1 MPEILDDKAVDVEK
15 IYSDELPSNGPS
27 SNETITSMDSNQT
40 IPKFEPMSEVAVNLP
55 KVNLNAV
62 LASSNQTSLRHPT
75 NSHMPNH
82 VLYSNP
88 SQADATQMS
97 SMPKSMATQP
107 IGVKSGY
114 PNLVPIVRQKG
125 HVQGLPVNHG
135 QYMTNSNSFYGNS
148 QQPSNQY
155 SVC

>member
-1 MPEILDDKAVDVEK
+1 LDDIAVDVEK
-15 IYSDELPSNGPS
+15 IDSDELPSNGPS

-40 IPKFEPMSEVAVNLP
+40 IPKFEPEVAVDLP
-55 KVNLNAV
+55 KVNAV
-62 LASSNQTSLRHPT
+62 LASSNLTSLGHPT
-75 NSHMPNH
+75 NVHMPNH

-88 SQADATQMS
+88 SQADAIQMS
-97 SMPKSMATQP
+97 FMPKSMATQP

-114 PNLVPIVRQKG
+114 PNLVPVVRQRGG

-148 QQPSNQY
+148 QQPINQY